1 MITRDK
7 FKLIKRLIVFFIGMI
22 IIQIGVVLFLKV
34 NMGSDPFTVFNQ
46 GLGFLLHITTGKAN
60 IIILICLTIIII
72 FSNKHYINIGTVI
85 CVFGVGPVIDF
96 ALRLFSNLPVTHY
109 NVFVKIIILV
119 CTSFLIAI
127 GFSILSAA
135 NLGFAP
141 NDSIYFIVSEKTNH
155 QYKWVRICT
164 DICYLIVGYL
174 LGGVVGIGTIISA
187 VLTGPFVQFCLP
199 YGKKFVKILI
209 DYEE

>member
-22 IIQIGVVLFLKV
+22 IIQIGVALFLKM

-46 GLGFLLHITTGKAN
+46 GLGFLLHITTGRAN

-72 FSNKHYINIGTVI
+72 LANKHYINIGTVI
-85 CVFGVGPVIDF
+85 CVFGVGPVIDT
-96 ALRLFSNLPVTHY
+96 ALKLFSNLPVAHY
-109 NVFVKIIILV
+109 NVIIKIIILV
-119 CTSFLIAI
+119 CTSFVIAI

-141 NDSIYFIVSEKTNH
+141 NDSIYFIVSEKTKC

-164 DICYLIVGYL
+164 DICYLIIGYL
-174 LGGVVGIGTIISA
+174 LGGVVGVGTIISA
-187 VLTGPFVQFCLP
+187 ILTGPFVQFCLP

-209 DYEE
+209 DYEV

>member
-1 MITRDK
+1 MIIGNKLK
-7 FKLIKRLIVFFIGMI
+7 FIERLIVFFIGMT
-22 IIQIGVVLFLKV
+22 IIQIGVALFLKV
-34 NMGSDPFTVFNQ
+34 NMGSDPFTVLNQ
-46 GLGFLLHITTGKAN
+46 GLGFMLHITTGKAN
-60 IIILICLTIIII
+60 IIILIGLTVIIL
-72 FSNKHYINIGTVI
+72 FTNKRYINIGTVI

-96 ALRLFSNLPVTHY
+96 ALKLFSNLPVAHY
-109 NVFVKIIILV
+109 NMVVKMIILV
-119 CTSFLIAI
+119 CTSFLIAM
-127 GFSILSAA
+127 GFSILSAT

-141 NDSIYFIVSEKTNH
+141 NDSIYFIISEKTKH

-164 DICYLIVGYL
+164 DICYLIVGYF